1 VLHQIGIGA
10 LGPVFRTYEPNH
22 DRLVAVKVFR
32 LDIVPEQAQALAQA
46 LGRATE
52 SSLFHPSIV
61 EPVAAGM
68 EGTLAYRAEEYVAA
82 ESLDVAMRHYA
93 PAPLEKVLPFITQ
106 LAGAIDFARAAGVG
120 HGGLHPRDIFVT
132 PDEARAT
139 GFGVVEALEEVGIRA
154 PTRRPYAA
162 PERVAGASWG
172 TAADVFSL
180 AAITYELMTGRRPSG
195 TGTQI
200 GALPEAEHGTAIH
213 AVLARA
219 MDDDPSKRFAT
230 ALAFAGALESAGRG
244 AIPAAAAAAGP
255 AAPRVAEPTVRS
267 RSDIGRRDGEPL
279 EPPAIVPPPAP
290 PEPPRPALVVPPIVA
305 APAPVPPPPPAPTPG
320 EFDVEK
326 ELDPLQAAIH
336 DDIASERELDEAD
349 HRLRFDD
356 DEPSR
361 QEPIPDISAES
372 AADLGEGLG
381 RFPAEEFGNPAERE
395 LDAPI
400 YATPEPEPEPE
411 LFVSHEEERSHVLP
425 YAVILVVG
433 LLGGF
438 GAAWFLMNRGGAAP
452 PAAVTE
458 TAPTATQ
465 PAANAPPA
473 PATSQAQP
481 QTPSPTPST
490 PPAAASPASGAAT
503 SEKPGQYSEQKV
515 TPAPSAPKETARPAP
530 AAPTRGRLVVTST
543 PSRAGVTVNGTW
555 RGRTPLT
562 LDNLA
567 FGTYAVR
574 IVQPGFAPAREDV
587 TLSARNASPE
597 ISKRLERAAA
607 PPSRETPSR
616 PAPSRPPAAASA
628 PEVYTG
634 LLYVDSRPRGATV
647 FVDNKNVG
655 VTPLMISD
663 VKVGSHVVRF
673 EMAGKKP
680 WSTST
685 RVVAGQTARV
695 TGSLEDRQ

>member
-10 LGPVFRTYEPNH
+10 LGPVFRTYEPTR

-46 LGRATE
+46 LGRAPE

-162 PERVAGASWG
+162 PERMAGASWG
-172 TAADVFSL
+172 TAADIFSL

-195 TGTQI
+195 TGAQI
-200 GALPEAEHGTAIH
+200 GALPEIAHASAIQ
-213 AVLARA
+213 AVLSRA
-219 MDDDPSKRFAT
+219 MDDEPSKRFGS
-230 ALAFAGALESAGRG
+230 ALAFAAALESAGRG
-244 AIPAAAAAAGP
+244 EVPAASKP
-255 AAPRVAEPTVRS
+255 APAPVPRVAEPVVR
-267 RSDIGRRDGEPL
+267 
-279 EPPAIVPPPAP
+279 PAIVPPPVP
-290 PEPPRPALVVPPIVA
+290 PEPPRPAPIAPPVA
-305 APAPVPPPPPAPTPG
+305 AVPVAVPPPTPAPTPG
-320 EFDVEK
+320 EFEVENA
-326 ELDPLQAAIH
+326 LDPVHAALD
-336 DDIASERELDEAD
+336 DDIAAERELDEAD
-349 HRLRFDD
+349 HRDRLLFDD
-356 DEPSR
+356 EEPELSA
-361 QEPIPDISAES
+361 PAPDVISES
-372 AADLGEGLG
+372 EADFGEGID
-381 RFPAEEFGNPAERE
+381 RFASEDFGGPVERDLE
-395 LDAPI
+395 TPM
-400 YATPEPEPEPE
+400 YRTPEPEPEPE
-411 LFVSHEEERSHVLP
+411 RDLLVPHEEERSHFLP

-438 GAAWFLMNRGGAAP
+438 SAAWFLMNRAAGTPASSVTDSAPASSQPAATAPPASAPSQTQTQPQPKPNAQTPSAPPAVAP
-452 PAAVTE
+452 PAA
-458 TAPTATQ
+458 
-465 PAANAPPA
+465 
-473 PATSQAQP
+473 
-481 QTPSPTPST
+481 
-490 PPAAASPASGAAT
+490 GAAT
-503 SEKPGQYSEQKV
+503 AEKPGQYSEQKV
-515 TPAPSAPKETARPAP
+515 TPAPSAARGSAKP
-530 AAPTRGRLVVTST
+530 AAAAPVRGRLVVTST
-543 PSRAGVTVNGTW
+543 PSRAGVMVNGKW

-567 FGTYAVR
+567 FGTYSVR
-574 IVQPGFAPAREDV
+574 VIQPGYLTAREEV
-587 TLSARNASPE
+587 TLSARNAAPE
-597 ISKRLERAAA
+597 IAKRLERAAA
-607 PPSRETPSR
+607 PPARETPSR
-616 PAPSRPPAAASA
+616 ATPSRPSTTPSA
-628 PEVYTG
+628 PEVFTG

-655 VTPLMISD
+655 VTPLTLSD
-663 VKVGSHVVRF
+663 VKAGSHVVRF

-685 RVVAGQTARV
+685 TVVSGQTARV
-695 TGSLEDRQ
+695 TGSLEDR